1 MTMKNHNTIN
11 VSINRPKGKY
21 ILPLLKGMCYTL
33 RQLFTK
39 PITIEYP
46 EQKREVSKRWRGLH
60 RLKTNDKGDLKCV
73 ACGLC
78 VTICPPDA
86 IKVVPYEDE
95 GGRRYPKEFV
105 IDEIRCIFCGFCA
118 EACPMDAIELTK
130 VYDYVDYNRDD
141 FIFDITKLKTPEKF
155 IFKGK

>member
-1 MTMKNHNTIN
+1 MTMKNEHTIN

-21 ILPLLKGMCYTL
+21 IFPLLKGMCYTL

-95 GGRRYPKEFV
+95 GGRRYPKEFI
-105 IDEIRCIFCGFCA
+105 IDELRCIFCGFCA

-130 VYDYVDYNRDD
+130 VYDYVDYNRND
-141 FIFDITKLKTPEKF
+141 FLFDISKLKTPEKF

>member
-1 MTMKNHNTIN
+1 MKNQDTIN
-11 VSINRPKGKY
+11 VSIKRPKGKY

-60 RLKTNDKGDLKCV
+60 RLKTDDKGGLKCV

-105 IDEIRCIFCGFCA
+105 IDELRCIFCGFCA

-130 VYDYVDYNRDD
+130 VYDYVDYNRND

>member
-1 MTMKNHNTIN
+1 MTMKNQDTIN

-60 RLKTNDKGDLKCV
+60 RLKTDDKGGFKMCCLRT
-73 ACGLC
+73 LC
-78 VTICPPDA
+78 NHLSA
-86 IKVVPYEDE
+86 
-95 GGRRYPKEFV
+95 
-105 IDEIRCIFCGFCA
+105 
-118 EACPMDAIELTK
+118 
-130 VYDYVDYNRDD
+130 
-141 FIFDITKLKTPEKF
+141 
-155 IFKGK
+155 

>member
-1 MTMKNHNTIN
+1 MRLWRTPLDHDCVN
-11 VSINRPKGKY
+11 VPQGIIHLIIDRCKGCELCVTY
-21 ILPLLKGMCYTL
+21 CPRDALEMSAVFNAKGYHPPQVIGA
-33 RQLFTK
+33 QL
-39 PITIEYP
+39 
-46 EQKREVSKRWRGLH
+46 
-60 RLKTNDKGDLKCV
+60 CV

-95 GGRRYPKEFV
+95 GGDRYPKEFI

-130 VYDYVDYNRDD
+130 VYDYVDYNRNN
-141 FIFDITKLKTPEKF
+141 FIFDISKLKTPEKF

>member
-1 MTMKNHNTIN
+1 MKNHDTIN
-11 VSINRPKGKY
+11 VSIHRPKGKY

-60 RLKTNDKGDLKCV
+60 RLKTNDKGNLKCV

-95 GGRRYPKEFV
+95 GGRRYPKEFI

-130 VYDYVDYNRDD
+130 VYDYVDYNRND
-141 FIFDITKLKTPEKF
+141 FIFDISKLKTPEKF

>member
-1 MTMKNHNTIN
+1 MKNQDTIN
-11 VSINRPKGKY
+11 VSIKRPKGKY

-60 RLKTNDKGDLKCV
+60 RLKTDDKGGLKCV

-105 IDEIRCIFCGFCA
+105 IDELRCIFCGFCA